1 MSMDVEVPNTSM
13 INYCAI
19 FGSLPGKNVKAKS
32 DLAVEFHQLMV
43 NGSLNIRQEVIVPDH
58 FAKFKGSNNKSTVQ
72 NETQSYS
79 IGFGQ
84 MSESDK
90 HNLEIFKEYGARL
103 AGEKHNGNEPRT
115 FFEMMQDFNKIVQTF
130 DIKFIWDKV
139 IAQNTST

>member
-1 MSMDVEVPNTSM
+1 M

-43 NGSLNIRQEVIVPDH
+43 NGSLNIRQEVVVPDH

-90 HNLEIFKEYGARL
+90 QNLEIFKEYGARI
-103 AGEKHNGNEPRT
+103 AGEKYNGNEPRT
-115 FFEMMQDFNKIVQTF
+115 FFEMMQDFNEIAQTF
-130 DIKFIWDKV
+130 DIKFTWDKV
-139 IAQNTST
+139 ISQNPSA